1 MPAVHF
7 SVDTDVPAD
16 RFTAALTDFSDRRP
30 QLWPSL
36 DPARFTVHSVGA
48 TTADVSEGSSFA
60 GGIWER
66 GTYDWSR
73 PGLVRLEV
81 TESNAFAPGSSWQW
95 RVSAVDGRTRIE
107 VTVDRRPASWK
118 GRLLAV
124 PLRLAGARIFRTD
137 LDRTLALLAS
147 QDTRAQAR

>member
-1 MPAVHF
+1 MPTIHF

-30 QLWPSL
+30 KLWPNL
-36 DPARFTVHSVGA
+36 DPARFAVHWTGPASA
-48 TTADVSEGSSFA
+48 EVSEGSSFA

-73 PGLVRLEV
+73 SGLIRLEI
-81 TESNAFAPGSSWQW
+81 TQSNAFAPGSSWQW
-95 RVSAVDGRTRIE
+95 RVSTVDGRTRIE

-124 PLRLAGARIFRTD
+124 PLRLAGARIFRAD
-137 LDRTLALLAS
+137 LQRTLALLAT
-147 QDTRAQAR
+147 QDDAKAR